1 MKMRKIL
8 TVIIAIILT
17 MSAVP
22 VQAANTAKTTKVATW
37 HTKVFRERYVILQE
51 DEAWQTLDESV
62 KKEVNTY
69 AKSDRK
75 QAEAQ
80 LICKSIEM
88 ESFVKQIDGKEDII
102 GFFVQLVTSKE
113 FQAYLVLTDLARYD
127 GIMAKKNEKGM
138 YKIYEVD
145 IPEAPSA

>member
-22 VQAANTAKTTKVATW
+22 VQAANTEVATW
-37 HTKVFRERYVILQE
+37 HTKEFRERYVILQE

-113 FQAYLVLTDLARYD
+113 FKAYLVLTDLARYD
-127 GIMAKKNEKGM
+127 GIKAKKNEKGM